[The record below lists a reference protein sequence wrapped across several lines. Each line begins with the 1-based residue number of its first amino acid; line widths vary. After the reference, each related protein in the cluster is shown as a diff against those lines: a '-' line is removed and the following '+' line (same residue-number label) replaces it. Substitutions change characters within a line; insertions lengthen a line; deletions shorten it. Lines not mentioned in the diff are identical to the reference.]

1 MNSLLSLQVGLR
13 LYDDLNERMSRE
25 EATRI
30 RDFVT
35 TEALKVS
42 LRNKTKCTGKIAFK
56 TCLQKFDWEFRE
68 NLNFCGIQ
76 NYFSQIFCFAK

>member
-35 TEALKVS
+35 TEAHQVS
-42 LRNKTKCTGKIAFK
+42 LNNKK
-56 TCLQKFDWEFRE
+56 LQEKLRLKHVCNGLAGSFAKE
-68 NLNFCGIQ
+68 LNF
-76 NYFSQIFCFAK
+76 FS